1 MTNSHNRF
9 RVFLASGRLAIALLS
24 MIALGALLGTVIPQQ
39 IEAEAFSGRLHPV
52 LRTLFE
58 ALQLFDVYHSIWF
71 VLLLSML
78 AVNLIACSLDRF
90 PVAWRQIRG
99 GLPPDRPDLFASL
112 RPDRHRNSALSP
124 AEAADRIETRLRK
137 RQGRVTRTQ
146 TGQGICLA
154 GEAGAFSRLGVY
166 VVHLGILLL
175 IAGGFAGAVWGL
187 KGHVEIAE
195 GGTADQLQLA
205 GGKAPRTLDFQIR
218 CDRFVVEH
226 YESGAPK
233 LFRSDLAFLRNGKV
247 EMAGAL
253 LVNHP
258 LDFGG
263 LRFYQ
268 SSYGRLPGGRQT
280 LSWTRR
286 DKPAGGREIHPG
298 NRFELPGGAGEVEV
312 LRVEGDLMRMGPAVK
327 LSVTDGKR
335 AFQFWVFE
343 RIEQIKAANPG
354 ILAQV
359 PLMNPGLFSPWL
371 FSLEQTGERYFTV
384 LQAAHDPGAPL
395 VALGAGLVLGGL
407 ITVFFF
413 SHRRFWIRVETREGG
428 SRIAVA
434 GQSNRDPAGLETEIR
449 RLLAA
454 GDAAEERT

>member
-1 MTNSHNRF
+1 MKSPLNGF
-9 RVFLASGRLAIALLS
+9 RNFLTSVRLAIALLS

-39 IEAEAFSGRLHPV
+39 VEAEAFSGRLHPA

-58 ALQLFDVYHSIWF
+58 ALQLFDVYHSTWF
-71 VLLLSML
+71 VLLLLML
-78 AVNLIACSLDRF
+78 AVNLIACSLNRF
-90 PVAWRQIRG
+90 PAAWRQIRG
-99 GLPPDRPDLFASL
+99 GLPPDRPDLFVSL
-112 RPDRHRNSALSP
+112 PSDRQRDSALP
-124 AEAADRIETRLRK
+124 PLEAADRIETRLRK
-137 RQGRVTRTQ
+137 RLGKVTRTR
-146 TGQGICLA
+146 TGQAICLA
-154 GEAGAFSRLGVY
+154 GETGAFSRLGVY
-166 VVHLGILLL
+166 GIHLGILLL
-175 IAGGFAGAVWGL
+175 IAGGLVGAVWGL
-187 KGHVEIAE
+187 KGHIEIVE
-195 GGTADQLQLA
+195 GGMADTLRLV

-233 LFRSDLAFLRNGKV
+233 LFRSDLSFLRNGRV

-268 SSYGRLPGGRQT
+268 SSYGRLPGGRLT

-298 NRFELPGGAGEVEV
+298 DRFELPGGAGEVEV

-327 LSVTDGKR
+327 LSVTDGKQ

-343 RIEQIKAANPG
+343 RIERIKAANPG

-413 SHRRFWIRVETREGG
+413 SHRRFWIRVESRDGA